1 MSNRLAQATSPYLL
15 QHADNPVDW
24 WEWGDDA
31 FDEARRRGVPI
42 FLSIGYSACH
52 WCHVMAHESFED
64 ARTADYLNANF
75 VSIKVD
81 REERPDIDSVY
92 MEATVAMTGHG
103 GWPMSVFLDHDGR
116 PFYAG
121 TYFPPEPRHQMSS
134 FPQVLQA
141 IFDAWVQRRDEIEA
155 AGQRIVDALS
165 RRQLAEGAAQPP
177 QIPDLD
183 AAVASLTQD
192 FDPQF
197 GGFGGA
203 PKFPPSMVLEF
214 LIRYSTLPGIAHG
227 ADALD
232 MVERTLSA
240 MARGGMYDQL
250 GGGFARYS
258 VDARWVVP
266 HFEKMLYD
274 NALLLRVYLHYWRL
288 TGSDLAERVARE
300 TAEFLVRDMW
310 TEQGGFAS
318 ALDADSEGVE
328 GKFYAWT
335 PGQLAEALGPED
347 GAWAADVLHV
357 TQAGT
362 FEHGTSTLQLLH
374 DPDDWD
380 RWRSIRARLFAA
392 RESRIHP
399 GRDDKVVASWNG
411 LAIAA
416 LAEAGQLL
424 GEPTWID
431 AAVSAADLLIAVH
444 RGAADDDRLC
454 RTSKDGIA
462 GNNLAVLDDYG
473 SLAEGLLTLA
483 QVTGEVAW
491 LQFAGM
497 FVDIA
502 LQHFADGEGG
512 FFDTADDAPA
522 LVRRPKD
529 PADNAEPSGWFSVAN
544 ALVTYAAL
552 TGSAEHRDAAERA
565 LGIVT
570 SLAGRAPRAV
580 GWGLV
585 AGCALIAGPLE
596 VAVVLADR
604 DSATGTRELV
614 GTSLVEVAFAANSPG
629 TVVAWGELGDEDQPL
644 LRDRPLIDDRPTAY
658 VCRGFVCDAPVTG
671 VAELAESVRARRA
684 SE

>member
-1 MSNRLAQATSPYLL
+1 MRDRRDQITSPYLL
-15 QHADNPVDW
+15 DHIYNPVDW
-24 WEWGDDA
+24 WEWGDEA
-31 FDEARRRGVPI
+31 FDEAQRRGVPI

-52 WCHVMAHESFED
+52 WCHVMAHESFD
-64 ARTADYLNANF
+64 DPRTAEYLNANF

-103 GWPMSVFLDHDGR
+103 GWPMSVFLDHEGR

-121 TYFPPEPRHQMSS
+121 TYFPPEPRHQMPS

-141 IFDAWVQRRDEIEA
+141 ISEAWVQRRGEIEA
-155 AGQRIVDALS
+155 AGQRIIDALS
-165 RRQLAEGAAQPP
+165 RRQLAEGAAHPP

-183 AAVASLTQD
+183 AAVATLMQD

-214 LIRYSTLPGIAHG
+214 LIRYSTLSGAAH
-227 ADALD
+227 AVEALD
-232 MVERTLSA
+232 MVERTLAA

-258 VDARWVVP
+258 VDARWIVP

-288 TGSDLAERVARE
+288 TGSALAERVVRE
-300 TAEFLVRDMW
+300 TAEFCVRDMR

-335 PGQLAEALGPED
+335 PDQLTQALGPED
-347 GAWAADVLHV
+347 GAWAAALLHV
-357 TQAGT
+357 TESGT
-362 FEHGTSTLQLLH
+362 FEHGASTLQLLQ

-392 RESRIHP
+392 RESRIPP

-424 GEPTWID
+424 GEPAWVD
-431 AAVSAADLLIAVH
+431 AAVTAADLLIAVH
-444 RGAADDDRLC
+444 LGAADDDRLC
-454 RTSKDGIA
+454 RTSKDGVA
-462 GNNLAVLDDYG
+462 GNNLGVLDDYG
-473 SLAEGLLTLA
+473 SVAEGLLVLA

-497 FVDIA
+497 LVDVA
-502 LQHFADGEGG
+502 LQHFSDGDGG
-512 FFDTADDAPA
+512 FFDTADDAPE
-522 LVRRPKD
+522 LVRRPKA
-529 PADNAEPSGWFSVAN
+529 PADNAEPSGWFSIAN

-552 TGSAEHRDAAERA
+552 TGSAEHRQAAERA
-565 LGIVT
+565 LGIAT
-570 SLAGRAPRAV
+570 SLAERAPRAV

-596 VAVVLADR
+596 VAVVLDER
-604 DSATGTRELV
+604 DSQTTSRPLLGTALV
-614 GTSLVEVAFAANSPG
+614 DIAFAANSPG
-629 TVVAWGELGDEDQPL
+629 TVVAWGEPGDEDQPL
-644 LRDRPLIDDRPTAY
+644 LRDRPLVDGKPTAY

-671 VAELAESVRARRA
+671 VTELADSVGARKA
-684 SE
+684 SD